1 MDTVGMKN
9 NGFGKLKNFLV
20 PVSIDFPEMLAGSEN
35 TYKIKIHKHFRL
47 RKKQTL
53 ADKR

>member
-9 NGFGKLKNFLV
+9 NGFGKLKIFLV
-20 PVSIDFPEMLAGSEN
+20 PVSIDFPEVLAGSDN
-35 TYKIKIHKHFRL
+35 TYKIKIRKHFRL

-53 ADKR
+53 VNKR